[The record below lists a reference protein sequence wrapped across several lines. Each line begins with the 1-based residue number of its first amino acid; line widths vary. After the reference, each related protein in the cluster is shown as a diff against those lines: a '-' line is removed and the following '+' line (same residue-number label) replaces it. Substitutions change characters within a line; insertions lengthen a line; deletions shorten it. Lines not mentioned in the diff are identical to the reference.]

1 MFLYFRELEKFSAEL
16 ETFNSLPKEHRER
29 LMVKTLLNNELAMN
43 AFEENMEIIQKVDK
57 FNIDPSH
64 VLMRAK
70 RCKALKA

>member
-43 AFEENMEIIQKVDK
+43 AFEENMEIIQKVNK

-70 RCKALKA
+70 TCKALKA